1 MFIVVKIIIEIAF
14 IILISITNIIFMIV
28 EIILLNN
35 YFHLLK
41 S

>member
-1 MFIVVKIIIEIAF
+1 MFLVVKIFIEIAF

>member
-1 MFIVVKIIIEIAF
+1 MFIVVKIFIEIYF

-28 EIILLNN
+28 KIILLNN